1 MIPDP
6 AARTFANISSFP
18 AQLCSSLGSFE
29 STVKRCPD
37 HDCVTMLQARFVL
50 LIENFM
56 IRLSSI
62 EIVVL
67 C

>member
-18 AQLCSSLGSFE
+18 AQLYSSLGSFE
-29 STVKRCPD
+29 STD